1 MADIKI
7 GRMVI
12 GVAATNCYFL
22 YREGSKKCVV
32 IDAPDK
38 GKEIAAALGKHGF
51 EIEALLLTHGHF
63 DHIWGAS
70 ELRQVTGAKIYAL
83 DAEQPLL
90 EDSSLNV
97 SAQSGRPCTVKVNKY
112 FKDGDVLEIADIK
125 IKVIAT
131 PGHTAGSCCFY
142 VEEAGILVAGD
153 TLFYESVGRCDLPTG
168 SGMTL
173 ERSVKEKIFTLPPE
187 TVCYP
192 GHGDETSVS
201 HEMKYNP
208 FLV

>member
-1 MADIKI
+1 
-7 GRMVI
+7 V
-12 GVAATNCYFL
+12 
-22 YREGSKKCVV
+22 
-32 IDAPDK
+32 
-38 GKEIAAALGKHGF
+38 
-51 EIEALLLTHGHF
+51 
-63 DHIWGAS
+63 
-70 ELRQVTGAKIYAL
+70 L
-83 DAEQPLL
+83 DL
-90 EDSSLNV
+90 
-97 SAQSGRPCTVKVNKY
+97 
-112 FKDGDVLEIADIK
+112 ADIK

>member
-1 MADIKI
+1 
-7 GRMVI
+7 MVI

-22 YREGSKKCVV
+22 YREDSKKCVV

-38 GKEIAAALGKHGF
+38 GKEIAAALSKHGF

-90 EDSSLNV
+90 EDSRLNV

-112 FKDGDVLEIADIK
+112 FKDGDVLDLAGMK

-173 ERSVKEKIFTLPPE
+173 ERTLRKRFSPFRPRRFAIPD
-187 TVCYP
+187 T
-192 GHGDETSVS
+192 
-201 HEMKYNP
+201 EMKQA
-208 FLV
+208 FHTR